1 MCSRRT
7 KRLTKKTLIILVLPI
22 VIAVEAAAT
31 GFSRVFRMS
40 KRLSTFLGALLTVS
54 MLATLFAPMLRVP
67 DNEAPA
73 AAAAAAAAQGTESIM
88 TLFPFSTPDIMKI
101 ETALK
106 FEFFSALSVLV
117 RSVVLFLLACAVL
130 VCRLCLLFFQVPTMC
145 SIFSAMILTVVLI
158 DDEP

>member
-1 MCSRRT
+1 
-7 KRLTKKTLIILVLPI
+7 
-22 VIAVEAAAT
+22 
-31 GFSRVFRMS
+31 MS
-40 KRLSTFLGALLTVS
+40 KRLDSFLGALLAVS
-54 MLATLFAPMLRVP
+54 VSATLFAPMLRVP

-73 AAAAAAAAQGTESIM
+73 AAAAAAQGTESFM
-88 TLFPFSTPDIMKI
+88 TLFPFSSPDIMKI

-106 FEFFSALSVLV
+106 FEFLSALSVLV

-130 VCRLCLLFFQVPTMC
+130 VCRLCLLFFQIPTMC